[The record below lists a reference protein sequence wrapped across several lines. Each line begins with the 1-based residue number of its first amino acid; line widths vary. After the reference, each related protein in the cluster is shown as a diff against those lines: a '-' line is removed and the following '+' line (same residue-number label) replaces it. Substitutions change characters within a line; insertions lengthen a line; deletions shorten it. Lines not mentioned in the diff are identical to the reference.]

1 MLPDAKLGE
10 LASYRTLLVKNR
22 HLATV
27 AEKLELYKYKLTG
40 ESLQSQSVNQTELF
54 DQSQPSDEDSTAISM
69 DTEAHINANHLE
81 AILGAVYLDGGLG
94 AAQRLIAQLF
104 FPEEV

>member
-40 ESLQSQSVNQTELF
+40 ESLHVNQTLF